1 MTDFDQ
7 ERMLFSGGHNNSLI
21 EQPSGNQSRGKR
33 PLIVEED
40 DDDSL
45 SDREGP
51 RILKQGHPEIPQY
64 RPPAPSSAIRKDSFA
79 SYFNP
84 ANWFKWGKERK
95 LAREAARRINDP
107 SGNAD
112 TSLSAKH
119 WAALNTTHGQRILK
133 KEAKAS
139 AKSDATGWNSKIEAF
154 TKNQFRNRQWEQY
167 GHQAV
172 GSKSAWANATDI
184 RPLLDHSL
192 PMPDGVR
199 SDDRYG
205 NVYPQGDGFGPDSA
219 RPMNP
224 AELQLAREEAKDDAQ
239 FAREEKIDA
248 RKAAKKSRATP
259 FESSGNMFDDIQALD
274 PQTNED
280 GSGSVE
286 LIQEKPKAQVPAHE
300 SIDDDDDDDDGY
312 KPKAADFMNMYR
324 DMDQENQN
332 KNIVKYMGW

>member
-1 MTDFDQ
+1 MTDFEPEQ
-7 ERMLFSGGHNNSLI
+7 LLHFGGPKNSLI
-21 EQPSGNQSRGKR
+21 EQPRVDQSQGSR
-33 PLIVEED
+33 PLIEEEEAPAI
-40 DDDSL
+40 SPP
-45 SDREGP
+45 SRGP
-51 RILKQGHPEIPQY
+51 RRIKEGHPYVP
-64 RPPAPSSAIRKDSFA
+64 RAPLPSPIRKDSFA

-95 LAREAARRINDP
+95 LAREAARKINDP
-107 SGNAD
+107 SGNTD
-112 TSLSAKH
+112 TSLTAKH

-154 TKNQFRNRQWEQY
+154 TKNQFQNRQWEQY

-172 GSKSAWANATDI
+172 GSRSAWANATDI
-184 RPLLDHSL
+184 RPLIDRSL

-219 RPMNP
+219 RPMKP
-224 AELQLAREEAKDDAQ
+224 AELQLAKEEAKDDAQ
-239 FAREEKIDA
+239 FARAERKEA

-274 PQTNED
+274 PQTDED

-286 LIQEKPKAQVPAHE
+286 LIQEKPKAQAPVHE
-300 SIDDDDDDDDGY
+300 SIDDDDDDDLGY
-312 KPKAADFMNMYR
+312 KPMAADFMNMYR
-324 DMDQENQN
+324 DMDEENRN
-332 KNIVKYMGW
+332 KNIAKLMGWK